1 MKQKIF
7 SLLVFMLAAV
17 STAWAQDPIPTYLV
31 FAETQTYN
39 SSTFKTLQC
48 TPSVGELLNTD
59 FIISEDN
66 IIDLLHSAYNVDGGY
81 PPSQY
86 TYAITG
92 VTYPNEVAGAHVGT
106 DGKSIVLET
115 LDTSNKQN
123 GTRSFSV
130 DFTVEGG
137 SEASSLNAT
146 VSVKV
151 YHKIHSYTGSAN
163 NWTSDGTSHW
173 HQCNNDFGQCDE
185 STGYKFNEAD
195 CNPSS
200 HVCTI
205 CGNYTAHDFTQWTKE
220 DATYHYKKC
229 IIDGCPL
236 QLSDYQANELT
247 GMERE
252 EHTYTA
258 ANPCVCK
265 CGHSKHVAGPDWTQ
279 TDTHHYHKCTVDNCP
294 KSESDALTA
303 GDFINDDEKTAL
315 GFGAHEGTLTCETCG
330 KTLNSQV
337 DPHTHSF
344 TTVYGHND
352 HHHWKVCQEAGCT
365 IDYTAV
371 ATWTAITADNTD
383 LATTIGWAEHGSGN
397 SWTLNTNNSYYYC
410 PCGYQ
415 HDCTLGD
422 IDSPASYTKNGTHH
436 WRECTQEGCPM
447 DYDGFDNATTY
458 STKVRDLW
466 KAIYSYGAHT
476 YDAETQKCTVCEL
489 LNPSHTHVLQAI
501 YYQDGADGHYAN
513 CKYPDCPLTLAWK
526 KEHSSD
532 GWYGAHVD
540 SNNDGRCDACY
551 YLMGHQ
557 HSPSNEWVKNET
569 IHYHPC
575 LNDICPFHL
584 ENKTEADFAND
595 QLAAAA
601 LAEGVHRYGKSQD
614 KATGSDVSGSGYYTC
629 KDCSYVSATRSA
641 ETHTHSYDGPW
652 MATPDTQEGSNPIV
666 KGKHWKECN
675 SQVGPCDQVKDQEDY
690 HVYDDT
696 ATDSKYYIC
705 STCGYTSTL
714 RKNDSNRPHAHQISG
729 AWTKTE
735 DTDAN
740 TPGAHYHKCTANGC
754 TLDYTNLSADDK
766 TLTSYA
772 THTYGTNKDG
782 SKYYTCQVCG
792 YVSDPRKTQ
801 GHTHSYGTTWET
813 NADKHWHECTSTVGI
828 CNAPRGDEASHVY
841 GTEGDARWT
850 CQTTGCGYVNTARKK
865 AIEAAADAAKT
876 MAWMWDYEIPFTF
889 FANNILN
896 DRRMKAGQCYTVCLP
911 YALPINGMKVYYV
924 EQSSESLVG
933 FHEQTLT
940 ELPYLTPCVVLP
952 SATSSPL
959 SVAGGYV
966 IKTDTIAKRDSVKMA
981 AIGTNG
987 KHNFMGSLNYIHGD
1001 KGTDKW
1007 ILQAADA
1014 DHPEGSFKK
1023 IQGTDGA
1030 FNSTSNRAC
1039 ILPMRA
1045 YIGAAASSGSR
1056 MAVRIYSADNS
1067 TTVIDR
1073 LVIDEDGAPVIFDL
1087 QGRRVQNP
1095 RKGGLYIIN
1104 GRKAVLK

>member
-48 TPSVGELLNTD
+48 TPSVGELLNDD
-59 FIISEDN
+59 FTISEDN

-86 TYAITG
+86 AYAITS

-106 DGKSIVLET
+106 DGKSIVLDPLGT
-115 LDTSNKQN
+115 DNKLN
-123 GTRSFSV
+123 ETRSFSV
-130 DFTVEGG
+130 TFTVKEGEVV
-137 SEASSLNAT
+137 SDPINAT

-151 YHKIHSYTGSAN
+151 YHKIHSYTGSAD
-163 NWTSDGTSHW
+163 NWTTDATNHW
-173 HQCNNDFGQCDE
+173 HQCNNDFGQCDK
-185 STGYKFNEAD
+185 SDDAKLLLATHNW
-195 CNPSS
+195 SS
-200 HVCTI
+200 HMCSE
-205 CGNYTAHDFTQWTKE
+205 CGLQQAHSFTDWTADGDK
-220 DATYHYKKC
+220 HYKKC
-229 IIDGCPL
+229 VIDGCTL
-236 QLSDYQANELT
+236 AIENYRNKTVE
-247 GMERE
+247 GMVYED
-252 EHTYTA
+252 HTYNA
-258 ANPCVCK
+258 DAPCVCFT
-265 CGHSKHVAGPDWTQ
+265 CGNLNHEPDDDWTQ
-279 TDTHHYHKCTVDNCP
+279 TDTHHYYKCTIVGCP
-294 KSESDALTA
+294 LNSTSLTA
-303 GDFINDDEKTAL
+303 DDFINDDEKTAL
-315 GFGAHEGTLTCETCG
+315 NFGAHVDANSDQSCDICG
-330 KTLNSQV
+330 KSLPV
-337 DPHTHSF
+337 PHSHSF
-344 TTVYGHND
+344 TPVVYGKND
-352 HHHWKVCQEAGCT
+352 TYHWQVCQNDGCDINYAYIPYTTNGDT
-365 IDYTAV
+365 I
-371 ATWTAITADNTD
+371 
-383 LATTIGWAEHGSGN
+383 TIVS
-397 SWTLNTNNSYYYC
+397 
-410 PCGYQ
+410 
-415 HDCTLGD
+415 
-422 IDSPASYTKNGTHH
+422 
-436 WRECTQEGCPM
+436 R
-447 DYDGFDNATTY
+447 
-458 STKVRDLW
+458 
-466 KAIYSYGAHT
+466 GAHT
-476 YDAETQKCTVCEL
+476 YDTETQKCTVCEL
-489 LNPSHTHVLQAI
+489 LNPNHIHVIFHQ
-501 YYQDGADGHYAN
+501 YFPDGANGHYAN
-513 CKYPDCPLTLAWK
+513 CKYTGCTETTLDWK
-526 KEHSSD
+526 KAQGG
-532 GWYGAHVD
+532 GWYSAHVD
-540 SNNDGRCDACY
+540 GNSDGKCDDCY

-557 HSPSNEWVKNET
+557 HTASNDWANTDAT

-575 LNDICPFHL
+575 TDTTCPYHATDL
-584 ENKTEADFAND
+584 TADAFASD
-595 QLAAAA
+595 QALAAALSA
-601 LAEGVHRYGKSQD
+601 GEHRYGKSQEGT
-614 KATGSDVSGSGYYTC
+614 AGSAYYTC
-629 KDCSYVSATRSA
+629 KDCSYVNTTRKSEA
-641 ETHTHSYDGPW
+641 HTHNYVW
-652 MATPDTQEGSNPIV
+652 MSTPDTKPSTDIV
-666 KGKHWKECN
+666 PGKHWKECN
-675 SQVGPCDQVKDQEDY
+675 AQVGHCEEAKIEEAD

-696 ATDSKYYIC
+696 ATDSKYYTC
-705 STCGYTSTL
+705 STCGYTSAL

-754 TLDYTNLSADDK
+754 TLDYTNLSADDI

-792 YVSDPRKTQ
+792 YVSDKRKTQ
-801 GHTHSYGTTWET
+801 THTHSYGTTWEKDEK
-813 NADKHWHECTSTVGI
+813 NHWKECTSPVGI

-850 CQTTGCGYVNTARKK
+850 CQTTGCGYVNTARKNAIK
-865 AIEAAADAAKT
+865 AAEDAATT

-924 EQSSESLVG
+924 EQSSERLVG

-987 KHNFMGSLNYIHGD
+987 KHNFMGSLSYIHGD

-1007 ILQAADA
+1007 ILQAADT

-1030 FNSTSNRAC
+1030 FDNASNRAC